1 MHFKT
6 FGLNVIRENFYY
18 TRKIVEKKLS
28 TKKNH
33 SERYYEKYIFRI
45 DEIKTKATL
54 KAQKCLPQEC
64 M

>member
-1 MHFKT
+1 MQLERIFITQKQWKR
-6 FGLNVIRENFYY
+6 NCPQ
-18 TRKIVEKKLS
+18 KKV
-28 TKKNH
+28 NH

-54 KAQKCLPQEC
+54 KTQKCLPQEC